1 MRGLSKKA
9 ALLLTLCLMFT
20 VFAGCGKKEQ
30 SATCTI
36 ERNGVAIEMVL
47 DAEGDKVT
55 KMTQTTIS
63 PLEGLDEDTA
73 AELEEMELEE
83 MLKQC
88 EENYAAYDSVT
99 YEYELSDT
107 EMKETVAIDLEDK
120 DELKELSDAGL
131 LPIEGDADTISLKKN
146 KEALEEAGWTVK

>member
-9 ALLLTLCLMFT
+9 AILLTLCLVFT

-36 ERNGVAIEMVL
+36 EQNGAKVEMVL
-47 DAEGDKVT
+47 DAEGDKVV
-55 KMTQTTIS
+55 KLTQTTVV

-73 AELEEMELEE
+73 AVLEET
-83 MLKQC
+83 LKQY
-88 EENYAAYDSVT
+88 EEIYAAYDSVK
-99 YEYELSDT
+99 YEHEQSDT
-107 EMKETVAIDLEDK
+107 ELKETVAIDLEDK

-131 LPIEGDADTISLKKN
+131 LPIEGDADTISLKKS